1 MDDRALI
8 QKVQEASRSVS
19 IILRTTEV
27 EPIRVTEAVR
37 AGVSNDVAK
46 PFTAKLVGEK
56 IRQTLATATE
66 SAV

>member
-1 MDDRALI
+1 M
-8 QKVQEASRSVS
+8 
-19 IILRTTEV
+19 RTTEV

-46 PFTAKLVGEK
+46 PFTSKLLGEK
-56 IRQTLATATE
+56 IRQTLATVTE